1 MRIGLLPFFLTIGEE
16 TKVGVE
22 CDDIELNT
30 VHCLYMIHLSFH
42 HPQESIDDELF
53 VWKSNLR
60 KMGKNNKEGS
70 NVSRHRGELKVIII
84 ASKHT

>member
-42 HPQESIDDELF
+42 HPQESIDGELF

-60 KMGKNNKEGS
+60 KMGKKTIKKEVMS
-70 NVSRHRGELKVIII
+70 QDMEENLR
-84 ASKHT
+84 